1 VNPLR
6 SRRLAALASLALV
19 ADPVGTGLAGISALV
34 LTGAA
39 LVPVQTE
46 AAQRK
51 GGGGGGRARPAS
63 RPSGGASRPA
73 GGGARPS
80 VGSGARP
87 GGGGAGRPPV
97 RGGSTNNINH
107 SNRNSGNVN
116 VNNVNVNRN
125 VNVNGGGGY
134 YGGGYDHYDDWDD
147 HWHPVATAAAVTMTA
162 AVVGSIVRSV
172 PPSCST
178 VIVNGASYSQCGST
192 WYQPQYS
199 GSSVQYVV
207 VNPPR

>member
-1 VNPLR
+1 MSPLR
-6 SRRLAALASLALV
+6 SRGLAALASLAIV
-19 ADPVGTGLAGISALV
+19 ADPVGAGLAGVSALV
-34 LTGAA
+34 LAGAA
-39 LVPVQTE
+39 LAPAQAE
-46 AAQRK
+46 AAPRK
-51 GGGGGGRARPAS
+51 GGGGGGRAKPAS
-63 RPSGGASRPA
+63 RPSGGARPA
-73 GGGARPS
+73 GAGRP
-80 VGSGARP
+80 AA
-87 GGGGAGRPPV
+87 GGGGGGRPPV
-97 RGGSTNNINH
+97 RGGSTANINH
-107 SNRNSGNVN
+107 SNRNSGNRNNTNINVN
-116 VNNVNVNRN
+116 NNVNVNGR
-125 VNVNGGGGY
+125 GGY

-178 VIVNGASYSQCGST
+178 VIVNGISYSQCGST